1 MLSVPTLPSL
11 HYVKENMKKIGTK
24 MCSAQ
29 DLEIDRRTYLFL
41 AIMVFS
47 DSRGKQTSEKS
58 VYVNSCVFFCSG
70 QVTAGVAFYVFLFSL
85 SLPLDASVPPSAS
98 RVSAER

>member
-1 MLSVPTLPSL
+1 M
-11 HYVKENMKKIGTK
+11 
-24 MCSAQ
+24 
-29 DLEIDRRTYLFL
+29 
-41 AIMVFS
+41 
-47 DSRGKQTSEKS
+47 
-58 VYVNSCVFFCSG
+58 YVNFCVFFCSG